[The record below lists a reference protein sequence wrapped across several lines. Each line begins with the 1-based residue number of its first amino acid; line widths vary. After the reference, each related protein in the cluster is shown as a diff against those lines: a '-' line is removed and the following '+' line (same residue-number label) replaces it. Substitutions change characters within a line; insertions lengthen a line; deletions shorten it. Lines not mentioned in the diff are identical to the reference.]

1 VIAAVVIGVGV
12 YVVLQPEK
20 GTVEYHKKEYVKA
33 SEDGLFGTFLTR
45 GEGPLQRWYSR
56 REQESKELHLQALI
70 DMGYLCQKVYVIS
83 NCAPIDVLPQLT
95 RLMFD
100 AFRME
105 DEAEY
110 PVVRTFTTSNMT
122 VVARPDELNKW
133 DDVIRQVDVPL
144 TK

>member
-1 VIAAVVIGVGV
+1 
-12 YVVLQPEK
+12 
-20 GTVEYHKKEYVKA
+20 
-33 SEDGLFGTFLTR
+33 
-45 GEGPLQRWYSR
+45 
-56 REQESKELHLQALI
+56 
-70 DMGYLCQKVYVIS
+70 M
-83 NCAPIDVLPQLT
+83 DVLPQLT

-122 VVARPDELNKW
+122 VVARPDELKKW